1 MTFDVP
7 TLDHA
12 LLVGA
17 GVLLLAIVAVR
28 LSVGIG
34 LPSLLVYL
42 LIGVGIGDAGIGVR
56 FSNIEVAYALGFAA
70 LMVILAE
77 GGLAT
82 PWKQI
87 RPVLKIGFA
96 LATIGVV
103 VSVVV
108 VAVLTHYLLGL
119 DWRMAVLLGAV
130 CSPTD
135 AAAVFSMLRRVPLPR
150 RITSTL
156 EAESGLNDAPTV
168 VLVTLLSSPTGHFGW
183 GSVGTIVYELVA
195 GVAIGFAIGW
205 LGAQLMKRVALPAS
219 GLYPT
224 AVMAIA
230 VLGYAGPAAL
240 HASGFAGVYVATLVL
255 GNSDLPHRAATRS
268 FVEGLGWLAQI
279 GLFVMLGLLS
289 SPGRMNWREV
299 GIAMAA
305 GAILTLVARPIS
317 VALSSLVQPM
327 PWRETA
333 FISWA
338 GLRGAVPIVLAMIP
352 FAADPKHYE
361 RLWDIVFVMVVVF
374 TLITGPTLPWVAKWL
389 KVARRSEPR
398 DLDVEAAPLERI
410 AADLLQVH
418 VSPVSRLHGVEV
430 GELRL
435 PQGASVS
442 LVVRD
447 GQSIVPELRT
457 YLLHGDDL
465 LVVVPRALREET
477 EQRLRDV
484 SIGGRLAG
492 WLKTPANRSSSR
504 SSTR

>member
-7 TLDHA
+7 TLDHT

-42 LIGVGIGDAGIGVR
+42 LIGVAMGENGLGVH
-56 FSNIEVAYALGFAA
+56 FSNVKVASALGFAA
-70 LMVILAE
+70 LMIILAE
-77 GGLAT
+77 GGLTT
-82 PWKQI
+82 PWREI
-87 RPVLKIGFA
+87 RPVLRIGFA

-103 VSVVV
+103 VSVTL
-108 VAVLTHYLLGL
+108 VASLAHFVLGF
-119 DWRMAVLLGAV
+119 DWRTAVLLGAV
-130 CSPTD
+130 TSPTD

-150 RITSTL
+150 RITATL

-168 VLVTLLSSPTGHFGW
+168 VLVTLVSAHASGYGW
-183 GSVGTIVYELVA
+183 GSVGQIVYELVA
-195 GVAIGFAIGW
+195 GVGLGLVVGW
-205 LGAQLMKRVALPAS
+205 VGAQMMRRVALPAS

-230 VLGYAGPAAL
+230 VLGYAAPATL

-255 GNSDLPHRAATRS
+255 GNSELPHRAATRS
-268 FVEGLGWLAQI
+268 FAEGLAWLAQI

-289 SPGRMNWREV
+289 SPSRLNGEV
-299 GIAMAA
+299 VGTALAA
-305 GAILTLVARPIS
+305 GVVLTLVARPIS
-317 VALSSLVQPM
+317 VAVSSLVQPM
-327 PWRETA
+327 PWREAT

-352 FAADPKHYE
+352 FAAHVPHAQHLFDV
-361 RLWDIVFVMVVVF
+361 VFVMVVIF
-374 TLITGPTLPWVAKWL
+374 TLITGPTLPYVAKVL

-410 AADLLQVH
+410 AADLLQVRI
-418 VSPVSRLHGVEV
+418 SPASHLHGVEV

-435 PQGASVS
+435 PRGASVS

-447 GQSIVPELRT
+447 GQSLVPEGRTVLR
-457 YLLHGDDL
+457 HGDDL
-465 LVVVPRALREET
+465 LVVAPRGAREAT

-484 SIGGRLAG
+484 SARGRLAS
-492 WLKTPANRSSSR
+492 WLNPKGR
-504 SSTR
+504 